1 MERLKSYYFYPFLF
15 IHTIFLQTGSVYAQQ
30 RRYIAEKSRAAPGP
44 SSHGLAS
51 APLRD
56 AKPTLK
62 HMQVNVFPISREV
75 NITLSLWH
83 VAIFLEGYNQIYRKL
98 RGPMRSQ
105 IPDPVLVLKIS
116 FVPWF

>member
-56 AKPTLK
+56 AKPTLQAHAGK
-62 HMQVNVFPISREV
+62 RFSDLSRSEYHHFE
-75 NITLSLWH
+75 SL
-83 VAIFLEGYNQIYRKL
+83 A
-98 RGPMRSQ
+98 RGNFFGG
-105 IPDPVLVLKIS
+105 I
-116 FVPWF
+116 